1 MKQFL
6 HKLPGSIRRFST
18 ITPLREKKVIVLAF
32 LFVTFLTSCEK
43 VITLDLNEAE
53 KKYVI
58 EAIITDQPSTAKVQI
73 TQTKNFDE
81 DNTFPGVSGAT
92 VTIKENGGAT
102 TTLTE
107 TSQGIYQNAALVAV
121 SGKTYSLSVNINGS
135 VFTASCIMPQRV
147 NLDTVFVTDE
157 LLFTDT
163 RKIVNVE
170 FQEPS
175 GRGNNYRFIQYVNDH
190 KEEEIMIQN
199 DDYTDGRNVNAK
211 LFFFAEDDDST
222 ALIHSGDT
230 VKVDMLCI
238 DQPIYKYWFS
248 LWRSSLG
255 GNQQA
260 TPSNPVSNIQ
270 GGALGY
276 FSAHT
281 LQTKEMVV
289 P

>member
-1 MKQFL
+1 MRQL
-6 HKLPGSIRRFST
+6 SNNIHRFNAA
-18 ITPLREKKVIVLAF
+18 IPFREKAVILLAF

-58 EAIITDQPSTAKVQI
+58 EAIITDQPSTAKVLI

-81 DNTFPGVSGAT
+81 DNTFPGISGAT

-107 TSQGIYQNAALVAV
+107 TSQGVYQDAGLVAV
-121 SGKTYSLSVNINGS
+121 SGKTYSLSVTINGS
-135 VFTASCIMPQRV
+135 VFTASCLMPQKV
-147 NLDTVFVTDE
+147 NLDTIYVTDE

-170 FQEPS
+170 FKEPS
-175 GRGNNYRFIQYVNDH
+175 GRGNNYRFIQYVNNH
-190 KEEEIMIQN
+190 KEDEIMIQN

-222 ALIHSGDT
+222 NLINSGDT
-230 VKVDMLCI
+230 VKIDMLCI
-238 DQPIYKYWFS
+238 DQPVYKYWFS

-276 FSAHT
+276 FSAQT